1 MIESKITCRDID
13 GNKYKVNKNK
23 FIFRPSV
30 YGIVIQKNHI
40 LLSKQFKD
48 GYDFPGGGIEK
59 YETIEQALKREVW
72 EETGLK
78 IKVGKLVDCQSS
90 FYKSRL
96 HKEYWN
102 GILLYYICKKVGGK
116 LSKDN
121 FDEYEIKY
129 ADMPEW
135 VDLKKINRI
144 KFYNSVDSLALIK
157 KALIINKQ
165 S

>member
-1 MIESKITCRDID
+1 MITNKIICRDID
-13 GNKYKVNKNK
+13 GHKHKVNRDRL
-23 FIFRPSV
+23 IFRPSV
-30 YGIVIQKNHI
+30 YGILIKDNHI
-40 LLSKQFKD
+40 LLSRQFKD

-59 YETIEQALKREVW
+59 YETVEQALKREVW

-78 IKVGKLVDCQSS
+78 VKVGKLVDCQSS

-102 GILLYYICKKVGGK
+102 AILLYYLCEQVGGK

-135 VDLKKINRI
+135 IDLKKINRI
-144 KFYNSVDSLALIK
+144 KFYNSVDSLSLIK
-157 KALIINKQ
+157 KALKVNRQ